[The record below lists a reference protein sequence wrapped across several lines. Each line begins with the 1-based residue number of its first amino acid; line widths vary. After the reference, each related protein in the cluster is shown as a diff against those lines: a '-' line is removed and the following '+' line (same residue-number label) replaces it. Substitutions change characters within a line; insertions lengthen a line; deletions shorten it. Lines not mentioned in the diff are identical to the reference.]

1 MSKERPSHQNIP
13 PLDWVVQHA
22 GQIAAPGHVLDVAC
36 GSGRHTRYLLSLG
49 YRVTALDRDTGAVS
63 DLAGRPN
70 LRIME
75 NDLEDGSPWPV
86 AGELFQGI
94 VVSNYLYRPLYDAL
108 VNALATGG
116 ILIYQT
122 FSDGNAA
129 YGKPRNPN
137 FLLRENELLD
147 VFGPRLTVLDFDQ
160 GYTDHPSPAVIQ
172 KICCRKQEG

>member
-1 MSKERPSHQNIP
+1 MSKKSPSHQTMP
-13 PLDWVVQHA
+13 PLDWIVQHA
-22 GQIAAPGHVLDVAC
+22 GQIAAPGNVLDVAC
-36 GSGRHTRYLLSLG
+36 GRGRHTRYLLSLG

-86 AGELFQGI
+86 AGEVFQGI

-108 VNALATGG
+108 VDALATGG

-147 VFGPRLTVLDFDQ
+147 VFGPRLTVLDFNQ
-160 GYTDHPSPAVIQ
+160 GHTDHPSPAVIQ
-172 KICCRKQEG
+172 QICCRKQEV

>member
-1 MSKERPSHQNIP
+1 MSKENPSHQNMR

-36 GSGRHTRYLLSLG
+36 GRGRHTRYLLSLG
-49 YRVTALDRDTGAVS
+49 YRVTALDRDTGALS
-63 DLAGRPN
+63 DLAGCPN

-86 AGELFQGI
+86 AGEVFEGI

-116 ILIYQT
+116 LLIYQT

-129 YGKPRNPN
+129 YGRPRNPN

-147 VFGPRLTVLDFDQ
+147 VFSQRLTVLDFDQ
-160 GYTDHPSPAVIQ
+160 GYTDYPSPAVIQ

>member
-1 MSKERPSHQNIP
+1 MSKERPSHQNMP

-36 GSGRHTRYLLSLG
+36 GRGRHTRYLLSLG
-49 YRVTALDRDTGAVS
+49 YRVTALDRDTGALS

-86 AGELFQGI
+86 AGEVFEGI

-116 ILIYQT
+116 LLIYQT

>member
-1 MSKERPSHQNIP
+1 MSKERPSHQNMP

-22 GQIAAPGHVLDVAC
+22 RQIATHGQVLDLAC
-36 GSGRHTRYLLSLG
+36 GGGRHTRYLLGLG
-49 YRVTALDRDTGAVS
+49 YRVTALDRDTGALS
-63 DLAGRPN
+63 DLANHPD
-70 LRIME
+70 LRILE
-75 NDLEDGSPWPV
+75 SDLEDGSAWPLASEV
-86 AGELFQGI
+86 FEGI
-94 VVSNYLYRPLYDAL
+94 VVSNYLYRPLYGSL

-116 ILIYQT
+116 LLIYQT

-172 KICCRKQEG
+172 KICCRKQEV